1 MNKDDLMEKYGW
13 VFVVVCIILAPFLIT
28 AALPV
33 ISAVIV
39 IAVIVFIVFTTPIWL
54 LLFIDA
60 FRDII
65 LFILKAGFILIICYL
80 VYAIITGK
88 SIL

>member
-1 MNKDDLMEKYGW
+1 MNRNDLMEKIVW
-13 VFVVVCIILAPFLIT
+13 LFIIVCIILSPFIIT
-28 AALPV
+28 AVLPV

-39 IAVIVFIVFTTPIWL
+39 IVVIVFIIFTAPIWL

-60 FRDII
+60 FKDII

-80 VYAIITGK
+80 VYATITGK
-88 SIL
+88 GIL